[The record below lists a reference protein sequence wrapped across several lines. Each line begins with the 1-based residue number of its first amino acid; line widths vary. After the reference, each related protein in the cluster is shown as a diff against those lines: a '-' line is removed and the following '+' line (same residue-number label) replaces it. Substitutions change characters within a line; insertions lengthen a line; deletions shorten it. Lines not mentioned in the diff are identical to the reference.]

1 MTTIVLS
8 QSPATTTDRAP
19 ALIPAIPA
27 ERLPYLSNVKR
38 LSERF
43 YLGYRYILSPN
54 VRPMQWATIHQ
65 PLGDSFIEH
74 YVDPL
79 CALGVGFGANTSYM
93 MQDIDRGSPYHPCKD
108 PRAFKRFL
116 DTLDRIGLTT
126 PVIIQSS
133 DSGGIHV
140 YYFFDRDIN
149 TFRVASLGLVTLVK
163 AGFGIKNGD
172 LELFPNAKPYGE
184 NGAKSN
190 HKPHRLPLQRDSGG
204 LILDRKGNPLICGA
218 NLNHETQLEAFLQ
231 MAKASALGND
241 IDKIERQL
249 DPIYAE
255 FKSDL
260 SRFQYFGKR
269 DESENAKKWRKNLQT
284 AMGIGW
290 TGYHQT
296 NELIPKFI
304 AYAMVFLGID
314 NKEDLYEWAIEN
326 IPLAP
331 GYSEFCRHQR
341 DISTRIRDWVDL
353 SIDNQF
359 YVKYCGYPLRSDK
372 RNSVLS
378 RVKTSK
384 ATPTSRSEVYLRK
397 RVDLIAQNLQS
408 IVDLITDI
416 PNRIGDLIE
425 MIQAKSRELFGSA
438 FSKNTLYKLHYKN
451 IWVKLL
457 DRNKTIN
464 IVPVTLI
471 TEPNMEYLTQ
481 TLAEHTLESE
491 SFCNTD
497 SSLKTPEPIDGETS
511 HSTLPPMKC
520 SCAHVCV
527 CVCEGARVR
536 EGEDEVAATESYPDP
551 QLLKNR
557 HSLPNSLP
565 QSIEPEPHNL
575 SISSSQPGVS
585 PISPITDSD
594 TNTHLLPIGTPVE
607 PPSSLIVRDRVELID
622 SPDPAH
628 KVGIIFR
635 IAGSIATVVWKAT
648 TQDTDYLLSELRI
661 VTIDPTNDLDRHSE
675 SLKRS
680 QRRSIEQNRLIL
692 HQGCSVRPVDRFH
705 VHGSHTGIVTAIEKW
720 GVYVDWEDGSIGRYA
735 IDELAKIEPAPT

>member
-1 MTTIVLS
+1 MTTVLF

-43 YLGYRYILSPN
+43 YTGYRYILSPN

-65 PLGDSFIEH
+65 PLGDGFIEH

-93 MQDIDRGSPYHPCKD
+93 MQDIDRGSPYHPSKD
-108 PRAFKRFL
+108 PKAFTRFL

-149 TFRVASLGLVTLVK
+149 TFRIATLGLVTLIK

-172 LELFPNAKPYGE
+172 LELFPNAKPYGD
-184 NGAKSN
+184 NCNKSN

-204 LILDRKGNPLICGA
+204 LILDRKGNPLMCGV
-218 NLNHETQLEAFLQ
+218 NLNHEIQLAAFLQ

-241 IDKIERQL
+241 IEKIERQL

-296 NELIPKFI
+296 NVLIPKFI

-314 NKEDLYEWAIEN
+314 NKEDLYEWALEN

-331 GYSEFCRHQR
+331 GYAEYCRHQK
-341 DISTRIRDWVDL
+341 DIQTRIRDWVDL

-359 YVKYCGYPLRSDK
+359 YIKYCGYPPRSDK
-372 RNSVLS
+372 RNSFLS
-378 RVKTSK
+378 RGKTSK
-384 ATPTSRSEVYLRK
+384 TTPTSKSEIYLRK
-397 RVDLIAQNLQS
+397 RVDLTAQRLQS
-408 IVDLITDI
+408 IVDLIIDI

-425 MIQAKSRELFGSA
+425 IIQAKSKEIFGAA
-438 FSKNTLYKLHYKN
+438 FSRNTLYKPHYKN
-451 IWVKLL
+451 IWVKPLATKKDSDMVL
-457 DRNKTIN
+457 N
-464 IVPVTLI
+464 TLI
-471 TEPNMEYLTQ
+471 TKPNMEYLAQ
-481 TLAEHTLESE
+481 TFAEHTLESE
-491 SFCNTD
+491 PFYNTD
-497 SSLKTPEPIDGETS
+497 SSLKTLEPIFGEAS
-511 HSTLPPMKC
+511 HSTLPPMQC
-520 SCAHVCV
+520 LCAHVGV
-527 CVCEGARVR
+527 GVG
-536 EGEDEVAATESYPDP
+536 VAVNPI
-551 QLLKNR
+551 
-557 HSLPNSLP
+557 P
-565 QSIEPEPHNL
+565 QSIKQTSLPHYL
-575 SISSSQPGVS
+575 QHQSTTVPTQSQLPS
-585 PISPITDSD
+585 PSESTLISPIPDSD
-594 TNTHLLPIGTPVE
+594 TNTQPNPIDTSVE
-607 PPSSLIVRDRVELID
+607 LYTTLIVTDRVELLD
-622 SPDPAH
+622 SPDPTHAIGVLC
-628 KVGIIFR
+628 K
-635 IAGSIATVVWKAT
+635 IAGSIATVAWKVT
-648 TQDTDYLLSELRI
+648 TQVSEHLLSELR
-661 VTIDPTNDLDRHSE
+661 VADCTDLTSDLDRHSE
-675 SLKRS
+675 SLKRR
-680 QRRSIEQNRLIL
+680 QRHSIEQNRLIL

-705 VHGSHTGIVTAIEKW
+705 VHGSHTGIVTAIESW
-720 GVYVDWEDGSIGRYA
+720 GVFVNWEDGSMGRYA
-735 IDELAKIEPAPT
+735 IDELVKIEPAPT